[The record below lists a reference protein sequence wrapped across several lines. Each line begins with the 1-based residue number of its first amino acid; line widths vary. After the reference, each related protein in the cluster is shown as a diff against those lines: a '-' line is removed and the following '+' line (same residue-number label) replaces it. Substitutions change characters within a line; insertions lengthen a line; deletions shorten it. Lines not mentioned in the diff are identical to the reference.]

1 MKARVGLVTVL
12 FNSEDVLPGFFES
25 LSAQKFSDYWLFI
38 LDNSLN
44 DASYKKSLDLIEQ
57 YGLQNVTLIKNQK
70 NVGVAA
76 ANNQG
81 INLSLQMGCDYVLL
95 LNNDIE
101 FHDVNL
107 FGDLVQLADD
117 SNEKLIV
124 PKIYFH
130 DSRKIWCAGG
140 SFSNLK
146 GTVVHRGE
154 GEIDSGQ
161 YDKDGYIGYAP
172 TCFMLIHKQVFD
184 AIGIMDEKYFVY
196 SDDADFIWRANKFG
210 FRTYYWAKGL
220 VLHKVSS
227 STGGGLSPFST
238 YYCERNRI
246 YFIRKNFSPFMKFFA
261 LAFYIITRPLKWRF
275 FSKRLRPS
283 FISGVV
289 DGFKL

>member
-44 DASYKKSLDLIEQ
+44 EDSYKKSQELIEQ
-57 YGLQNVTLIKNQK
+57 YGLKNVTLIKNQK
-70 NVGVAA
+70 NIGVAA

-81 INLSLQMGCDYVLL
+81 INLSLQMECDYVLL

-107 FGDLVQLADD
+107 FDSLVHLADQA
-117 SNEKLIV
+117 NEKLIV
-124 PKIYFH
+124 PKIYFY

-140 SFSNLK
+140 SFSNFK

-154 GEIDSGQ
+154 GETDHGQ

-172 TCFMLIHKQVFD
+172 TCFMLIHKRVFD

-196 SDDADFIWRANKFG
+196 SDDADFIWRANKYG

-227 STGGGLSPFST
+227 STGGGFSPFST

-246 YFIRKNFSPFMKFFA
+246 YFIRKNFSPFMKLFA
-261 LAFYIITRPLKWRF
+261 LTFYIITRPLKWRF
-275 FSKRLRPS
+275 FSKELRPS
-283 FISGVV
+283 FISGVI